1 MNYTQ
6 FHGNTF
12 LFINKNTDEFPLPKE
27 SKESFLTYWNKL
39 EEKEGL
45 IKPRIVCNDGFS
57 VSCQA
62 HFGSSCDSRG
72 WETMEDIIDM
82 ELGFPSQ
89 ADDLITPY
97 ADKPYYEKT
106 DLTDTIY
113 PSTPIDVIVN
123 LINAHGGIKKEVDLT
138 MYYAEIE
145 KPSNDTR
152 KQYTC
157 DFVNKDNSKASLC
170 CNAVLRLMEQE
181 GFGEYLFKT
190 ISGEYYGW
198 NNKNEMGLLMP
209 KAEIVKSNTDIQ
221 NVQARWFYVNTGNH
235 HHIILHHKNDWR
247 KVCNDMNTYEKIP
260 QINTHIAKQKNTNT
274 FQVRC
279 FERGVGETQACGSG
293 AYAVGIAMMK
303 HFKLSEVNIIMKGG
317 KYLVKEEFL
326 IVK

>member
-62 HFGSSCDSRG
+62 HFGSYCDSRG

-82 ELGFPSQ
+82 ELGFPSES
-89 ADDLITPY
+89 DSLITPY

-138 MYYAEIE
+138 MYYKYIGNIE
-145 KPSNDTR
+145 TIKEFYCS
-152 KQYTC
+152 
-157 DFVNKDNSKASLC
+157 FINKDGSEASLC
-170 CNAVLRLMEQE
+170 GNALLRLMEQE
-181 GFGEYLFKT
+181 GEGEYLFKT
-190 ISGEYYGW
+190 ISGEYFGR
-198 NNKNEMGLLMP
+198 NNENELAIRMGEYTITDSPNCITTSFRVNIDNEHTVMFY
-209 KAEIVKSNTDIQ
+209 KDATNKDYFFTQIRGNWAESNIHEVIQ
-221 NVQARWFYVNTGNH
+221 
-235 HHIILHHKNDWR
+235 KD
-247 KVCNDMNTYEKIP
+247 
-260 QINTHIAKQKNTNT
+260 TNT

-293 AYAVGIAMMK
+293 AYAVGVAMIK
-303 HFKLSEVNIIMKGG
+303 HFKLSEANIIMKGG
-317 KYLVKEEFL
+317 KYLVKEGFL
-326 IVK
+326 IVRK